1 MDIIIN
7 DVYISLYNS
16 WYSRPV
22 LNVLNW
28 EKNMIAK

>member
-28 EKNMIAK
+28 EKS